1 MNVYL
6 PIIDETLV
14 SSASIGEPNFYLQP
28 IPVWPTR
35 SYTITITP
43 ENSAEGVEIS
53 ILQGG
58 VNKFL
63 KNIPYSPKIEF
74 DLSIAGTI
82 INPLT
87 RDQSLVN
94 GGGNDLGLLT
104 IKHNGKSC
112 LALLFNADVSVHMMP
127 ALGGTNFKF
136 PVKPRIPGQ
145 PYDIIMPS
153 LSWEDNGLTN
163 FDITC
168 EPVDDYHGPHVFPT
182 KYFLGSTIDIRFIK
196 KLTVKSPNTGDTV
209 AVAEYENKLPQAVAN
224 DDQMLCAARLRWNM
238 RNGQWFWYAFKD
250 YFWNE
255 GFTYMRGL
263 GGASEQ
269 GILTINV
276 AYTKEYYPAFQEL
289 LVSSNIELTL
299 PKQFPTIDE
308 EQRYKMEVTSDTG
321 ARWSGSERVYR
332 QQITLRT
339 IGFMDNYIPP
349 AEPDAPA
356 IIPVAF
362 TVTPYEQSHPYYADI
377 NALTNVTSN
386 VKWDL
391 VPQVDWLFPESP
403 TDGKGN
409 IGFTPGFTPVLTR
422 RTANPNTTARTG
434 YIHFIKAGTA
444 EQIGGIKVNQNGAP
458 AVNATPKFLPVSPE
472 GELKSF
478 EVSCNTLKH
487 GTLQVKNVSGAA
499 GAWANLDAS
508 GIGQDGGTVKV
519 NPARNLPET
528 GGVPRSCIIRTTH
541 NITGQLADVN
551 VMQSVACPVDRFP
564 NDFKWA
570 GKGMYAYDG
579 NAHNDNEFKF
589 TSGIPY
595 TDMVGECGE
604 AFISNIRIVRVEPNT
619 KLVFNMAVNSGTGAN
634 VDRFARIRVKHVP
647 TGKVLGTVVVF
658 QRAYSGTAANFVY
671 ASWSPAEAADGSMHY
686 FELITAAS
694 ETPAMSP
701 PPQMYLHNIDSLTVN
716 GVQLNKFRIMLDWCL
731 FARSLHIGMSVT
743 GVSKTISIS
752 QFANA
757 DAMAISTN
765 THWNRLAPVWVIGKG
780 SLTFNVDAQAQKLNQ
795 RDEISFFRLDSWI
808 SLQST
813 EAHGENLYVR
823 RFTINLAANTTGAAR
838 GTEIRFQRPGI
849 SDIIIRIEQAG

>member
-1 MNVYL
+1 MDVYL
-6 PIIDETLV
+6 PIINKTLV
-14 SSASIGEPNFYLQP
+14 SDVAIKETNFYMPP

-43 ENSAEGVEIS
+43 ENPAKDVEIS

-87 RDQSLVN
+87 RDRSLVN

-104 IKHNGKSC
+104 IKHDSKFC
-112 LALLFNADVSVHMMP
+112 MAILFNADVSVHMMP
-127 ALGGTNFKF
+127 ALGGRKFKF
-136 PVKPRIPGQ
+136 PIKPRVPGQ

-153 LSWEDNGLTN
+153 LSWEDNGLAN
-163 FDITC
+163 YDITC

-182 KYFLGSTIDIRFIK
+182 KYFLGNTIDIRYIK
-196 KLTVKSPNTGDTV
+196 KLTVKSPSTSDTV
-209 AVAEYENKLPQAVAN
+209 AVAEYENKLPEVVEN
-224 DDQMLCAARLRWNM
+224 DDQMICAARLRWNM

-276 AYTKEYYPAFQEL
+276 AYAKEFYPAFQEL

-308 EQRYKMEVTSDTG
+308 EQRYKMEITSDTG

-339 IGFMDNYIPP
+339 IGFTDNYIPP
-349 AEPDAPA
+349 VEPDAPA
-356 IIPVAF
+356 IIPAAF
-362 TVTPYEQSHPYYADI
+362 TATPHEQSYPYYADI
-377 NALTNVTSN
+377 NAITNVISN

-391 VPQVDWLFPESP
+391 VPQVDWLFPVSP
-403 TDGKGN
+403 ADGKGN
-409 IGFTPGFTPVLTR
+409 IGFTPVSTR
-422 RTANPNTTARTG
+422 RTVNPNTTARTG
-434 YIHFIKAGTA
+434 YIHFNKAGTA
-444 EQIGGIKVNQNGAP
+444 EQIGGIKINQNGAP
-458 AVNATPKFLPVSPE
+458 AVNTSLKFLPISSK

-478 EVSCNTLKH
+478 TVSCVTQGM
-487 GTLQVKNVSGAA
+487 GTLQVRNMSGAS
-499 GAWANLDAS
+499 GAWVNLDAS
-508 GIGQDGGTVKV
+508 QLEQDGGDVYV
-519 NPARNLPET
+519 NPANNLPET

-541 NITGQLADVN
+541 DITGQIADVN
-551 VMQSVACPVDRFP
+551 AMQSVSCPVDRFP

-579 NAHNDNEFKF
+579 NAHNDNEFMF

-595 TDMVGECGE
+595 TDMVGECSE
-604 AFISNIRIVRVEPNT
+604 AFISNIRIVRVEPNI

-634 VDRFARIRVKHVP
+634 VDRFARIRIKHVP

-671 ASWSPAEAADGSMHY
+671 ASWNPAEAADGSMHY

-716 GVQLNKFRIMLDWCL
+716 GVQLNKFRIMLDWCIST
-731 FARSLHIGMSVT
+731 RSLHIGMSVT
-743 GVSKTISIS
+743 GVSKTTSIG

-757 DAMAISTN
+757 NAMTISTN
-765 THWNRLAPVWVIGKG
+765 THWNRLAPVWAIVKG
-780 SLTFNVDAQAQKLNQ
+780 GLTFNVDVQAQKLNQ
-795 RDEISFFRLDSWI
+795 RDEISFFRLDNWVT
-808 SLQST
+808 LDST
-813 EAHGENLYVR
+813 AMDPNNKYIRKFNLR
-823 RFTINLAANTTGAAR
+823 IAANTTGAAR

-849 SDIIIRIEQAG
+849 TDIIIRIEQAG

>member
-14 SSASIGEPNFYLQP
+14 SDASIKETNFYLQP

-43 ENSAEGVEIS
+43 ENSAKDVEIS

-58 VNKFL
+58 INKFL
-63 KNIPYSPKIEF
+63 KTIPYSPKIEF
-74 DLSIAGTI
+74 DLSIVGTV

-87 RDQSLVN
+87 RDQSLIN
-94 GGGNDLGLLT
+94 GGGNDLGMLT
-104 IKHNGKSC
+104 ITHNRKFC
-112 LALLFNADVSVHMMP
+112 QALLFNADIPVHMMP

-163 FDITC
+163 YDVTC
-168 EPVDDYHGPHVFPT
+168 EPVDDYHGPHAFPT
-182 KYFLGSTIDIRFIK
+182 KYYLGSTINIRYIK

-224 DDQMLCAARLRWNM
+224 DDQMICAARLRWNM

-276 AYTKEYYPAFQEL
+276 AYAKEFYPAFQEL

-349 AEPDAPA
+349 VEPDAPA

-362 TVTPYEQSHPYYADI
+362 TVTPYEHTYPYFADI
-377 NALTNVTSN
+377 NGLINVTSN

-391 VPQVDWLFPESP
+391 VPQVDWLFPVSP
-403 TDGKGN
+403 ADGKGT
-409 IGFTPGFTPVLTR
+409 IGFTPVSTR
-422 RTANPNTTARTG
+422 RTVNPSTVRRVG
-434 YIHFIKAGTA
+434 YIHFIKAGTT

-458 AVNATPKFLPVSPE
+458 AVNATPKFLSITAQG
-472 GELKSF
+472 GETNSF
-478 EVSCNTLKH
+478 SVNCATAGVGTLK
-487 GTLQVKNVSGAA
+487 VRNMSGAS
-499 GAWANLDAS
+499 GAWVNLDAS
-508 GIGQDGGTVKV
+508 QLEQNGGDVYV
-519 NPARNLPET
+519 SPANNLPET

-541 NITGQLADVN
+541 DITGQIADVN
-551 VMQSVACPVDRFP
+551 AMQYVNCPLDRYP
-564 NDFKWA
+564 NDFKWE

-595 TDMVGECGE
+595 TDMVAECNR
-604 AFISNIRIVRVEPNT
+604 SYVTNIRIVRVAPNI
-619 KLVFNMAVNSGTGAN
+619 KLMFNLAQNAGPGAN
-634 VDRFARIRVKHVP
+634 TDRFARINVKHVP
-647 TGKVLGTVVVF
+647 TGKILGTVVIF
-658 QRAYSGTAANFVY
+658 QRAYNNAPTNYVY
-671 ASWSPAEAADGSMHY
+671 ASWDTLEAGEGSMHY
-686 FELITAAS
+686 FDLITAAS
-694 ETPAMSP
+694 TVPSLIP
-701 PPQMYLHNIDSLTVN
+701 PSQAKTHNIDSLSVA
-716 GVQLNKFRIMLDWCL
+716 GVQLNRFRVMLDWNPRL
-731 FARSLHIGMSVT
+731 TRTINLSANVT
-743 GVSKTISIS
+743 GASGNIPIIQYSNV
-752 QFANA
+752 
-757 DAMAISTN
+757 DAMAISSN
-765 THWNRLAPVWVIGKG
+765 QIWHRLDPVWVLSAPNERTAEIA
-780 SLTFNVDAQAQKLNQ
+780 VQAQKLNQ
-795 RDEISFFRLDSWI
+795 RDEISFFRLDNWVT
-808 SLQST
+808 LDST
-813 EAHGENLYVR
+813 AIDPNNKYVR
-823 RFTINLAANTTGAAR
+823 KFNLRISANTTGAAR

>member
-6 PIIDETLV
+6 PIINKTLV
-14 SSASIGEPNFYLQP
+14 SNIAIEETNFYKQP

-43 ENSAEGVEIS
+43 EDPAKDVEIS

-74 DLSIAGTI
+74 DLSIVGTI

-87 RDQSLVN
+87 RDQSLPN
-94 GGGNDLGLLT
+94 GGGNDLGL
-104 IKHNGKSC
+104 ISIAHNRKYC
-112 LALLFNADVSVHMMP
+112 MAILFNADVPVHMMP
-127 ALGGTNFKF
+127 ALGGRNFKF
-136 PVKPRIPGQ
+136 PIKPRVPGQ

-163 FDITC
+163 YDITC

-182 KYFLGSTIDIRFIK
+182 KYYLGKTIDIRYIK
-196 KLTVKSPNTGDTV
+196 KLTVKSPSTSDTV
-209 AVAEYENKLPQAVAN
+209 AVAEYENKLPEVVEN
-224 DDQMLCAARLRWNM
+224 DDQMICAARLRWNM

-276 AYTKEYYPAFQEL
+276 AYAKEFYPAFQEL

-349 AEPDAPA
+349 VEPDAPA

-362 TVTPYEQSHPYYADI
+362 TATPYEQSYPYYADI
-377 NALTNVTSN
+377 NAITNVISN
-386 VKWDL
+386 VKWDM
-391 VPQVDWLFPESP
+391 VPQADWLIINDPAN
-403 TDGKGN
+403 GKGS
-409 IGFTPGFTPVLTR
+409 IGHTRVVTR
-422 RTANPNTTARTG
+422 RRVNPSRASRTG
-434 YIHFIKAGTA
+434 YYHFFKAGTT
-444 EQIGGIKVNQNGAP
+444 EQIGGIKINQNGAP
-458 AVNATPKFLPVSPE
+458 AVNVTPKFLPVSPE

-478 EVSCNTLKH
+478 AVSCATAGVGTLKV
-487 GTLQVKNVSGAA
+487 TNMSGAS
-499 GAWANLDAS
+499 GAWVNLDAS
-508 GIGQDGGTVKV
+508 QLEQNGGDVYV
-519 NPARNLPET
+519 NPANNLPET

-579 NAHNDNEFKF
+579 SARTDANFAF
-589 TSGIPY
+589 TTGIPGA
-595 TDMVGECGE
+595 DIVAECPQV
-604 AFISNIRIVRVEPNT
+604 FVSNIRIIREAPNW
-619 KLVFNMAVNSGTGAN
+619 KLLFNLAQNSGD
-634 VDRFARIRVKHVP
+634 DRTARIKIKHVP
-647 TGKVLGTVVVF
+647 TGKVLGTLVVL
-658 QRAYSGTAANFVY
+658 QRAYSAPPANFVH
-671 ASWSPAEAADGSMHY
+671 ASWEPTEAADGSMHY
-686 FELITAAS
+686 FELVTAAS

-716 GVQLNKFRIMLDWCL
+716 GVRLNKFRIMLDWCL
-731 FARSLHIGMSVT
+731 FTRSLHIGMSVT
-743 GVSKTISIS
+743 GASKTISIG

-765 THWNRLAPVWVIGKG
+765 THWDRLAPVWVIGKG
-780 SLTFNVDAQAQKLNQ
+780 DLTFNVDVQAQKLNQ

-813 EAHGENLYVR
+813 EAHGGSPYAR

-849 SDIIIRIEQAG
+849 TDIIIRIEQTG

>member
-6 PIIDETLV
+6 PIINKTLV
-14 SSASIGEPNFYLQP
+14 SSASIGETNLYLQP

-43 ENSAEGVEIS
+43 ENPAKDVEIS

-58 VNKFL
+58 VNEFL

-74 DLSIAGTI
+74 DLSIVGTI

-87 RDQSLVN
+87 RDQSLPN

-104 IKHNGKSC
+104 ITHNGKSC
-112 LALLFNADVSVHMMP
+112 LAILFNADVSVHMMP

-153 LSWEDNGLTN
+153 LSWENNGLTN
-163 FDITC
+163 YDITC

-182 KYFLGSTIDIRFIK
+182 KYYLGSTIDIRNIK
-196 KLTVKSPNTGDTV
+196 KLTVKSPTTGDTV
-209 AVAEYENKLPQAVAN
+209 AVAEYENKLPEVVEN
-224 DDQMLCAARLRWNM
+224 DDQMICAARLRWNM

-276 AYTKEYYPAFQEL
+276 AYAKEFYPAFQEL

-349 AEPDAPA
+349 VEPDAPA

-362 TVTPYEQSHPYYADI
+362 TATPYEQSYPYYADI
-377 NALTNVTSN
+377 NDITNVTSN
-386 VKWDL
+386 VKWDM
-391 VPQVDWLFPESP
+391 VPQADWLIINDPAN
-403 TDGKGN
+403 GKGS
-409 IGFTPGFTPVLTR
+409 IGHTRVVTR
-422 RTANPNTTARTG
+422 RRVNPSRASRTG
-434 YIHFIKAGTA
+434 YYHFFKAGTT
-444 EQIGGIKVNQNGAP
+444 EQIGGIKINQNGAP
-458 AVNATPKFLPVSPE
+458 AVNVTPKFLPVSPE

-478 EVSCNTLKH
+478 AVSCATAGVGTLKV
-487 GTLQVKNVSGAA
+487 TNMSGAS
-499 GAWANLDAS
+499 GAWVNLDAS
-508 GIGQDGGTVKV
+508 QLEQNGGDVYV
-519 NPARNLPET
+519 NPANNLPET

-541 NITGQLADVN
+541 DITGQMADVN
-551 VMQSVACPVDRFP
+551 VMQSVSCPVDRFP

-570 GKGMYAYDG
+570 DKGMYAYDG
-579 NAHNDNEFKF
+579 NAHNDNEFRF

-634 VDRFARIRVKHVP
+634 VDRFARIRIKHVP
-647 TGKVLGTVVVF
+647 TGKVLSTVVVF

-671 ASWSPAEAADGSMHY
+671 ASWNPAEASDGSMHY
-686 FELITAAS
+686 FELVTAAS
-694 ETPAMSP
+694 EMPAMNP
-701 PPQMYLHNIDSLTVN
+701 PSQLYLHNIDSLTVN

-731 FARSLHIGMSVT
+731 FTRSFQIGMSVT
-743 GVSKTISIS
+743 GASKTISIGQS
-752 QFANA
+752 ANA

-765 THWNRLAPVWVIGKG
+765 THWNRLAPVWVTGKG
-780 SLTFNVDAQAQKLNQ
+780 SLTFNVDVQAQKLNQ

-813 EAHGENLYVR
+813 EAHQGSPYVR

>member
-14 SSASIGEPNFYLQP
+14 SSASIEESNFYLQP

-43 ENSAEGVEIS
+43 EDPAKDVKIS

-58 VNKFL
+58 INKFL
-63 KNIPYSPKIEF
+63 KTIPYSPKIEF
-74 DLSIAGTI
+74 DLSIVGTI

-87 RDQSLVN
+87 RDRSLVN
-94 GGGNDLGLLT
+94 GGGNELGLIT
-104 IKHNGKSC
+104 IAHNSKSC
-112 LALLFNADVSVHMMP
+112 MAVLFNADIPVHMMP

-163 FDITC
+163 YDIIC
-168 EPVDDYHGPHVFPT
+168 EPVDDYHGPHAFPT
-182 KYFLGSTIDIRFIK
+182 KYFLGSTIDIRNIK
-196 KLTVKSPNTGDTV
+196 KLTIKSPHTGDVV
-209 AVAEYENKLPQAVAN
+209 AVAEYENKLPAAVAN
-224 DDQMLCAARLRWNM
+224 DAQMLCAARLRWNM

-276 AYTKEYYPAFQEL
+276 TYAKEYYPAFQEL

-321 ARWSGSERVYR
+321 ARWSGSGRVYR

-349 AEPDAPA
+349 VEPDAPA

-362 TVTPYEQSHPYYADI
+362 TVTPYEHTYPYFADI
-377 NALTNVTSN
+377 NGPINVTSN
-386 VKWDL
+386 VKSDL
-391 VPQVDWLFPESP
+391 VPQVDWLFPVAP
-403 TDGKGN
+403 ADGKGS
-409 IGFTPGFTPVLTR
+409 IGVTSVSTR
-422 RTANPNTTARTG
+422 RTVNPNTTSRTG
-434 YIHFIKAGTA
+434 FMHFIKAGTS
-444 EQIGGIKVNQNGAP
+444 ELIGGIKVNQNGAP
-458 AVNATPKFLPVSPE
+458 AVNTTPKFLPVSPE

-478 EVSCNTLKH
+478 AVSCATQGR
-487 GTLQVKNVSGAA
+487 GTLQVRNMAGAS

-508 GIGQDGGTVKV
+508 QLEQDGGDVYV
-519 NPARNLPET
+519 NPASNLPQS

-541 NITGQLADVN
+541 DITGQKADVN

-564 NDFKWA
+564 NDFKWE

-579 NAHNDNEFKF
+579 NAHNDIFAF

-595 TDMVGECGE
+595 TDMVGECNCSYVTNIKITR
-604 AFISNIRIVRVEPNT
+604 ASPNIRLAFSLAQN
-619 KLVFNMAVNSGTGAN
+619 AGTGAN
-634 VDRFARIRVKHVP
+634 VGRFARINVKHVP
-647 TGKVLGTVVVF
+647 TGKILGTLVIF
-658 QRAYSGTAANFVY
+658 QRAYSGAPANFVH
-671 ASWSPAEAADGSMHY
+671 ASWDAVEAGEGSMHY

-694 ETPAMSP
+694 ETPAMNP
-701 PPQMYLHNIDSLTVN
+701 PLQMYLYNIDNLKVN
-716 GVQLNKFRIMLDWCL
+716 GVQLNKFRVMLDWNPGL
-731 FARSLHIGMSVT
+731 TRTINLSANVT
-743 GVSKTISIS
+743 GAPGNIPIIQYTNVDAMTISSNQIW
-752 QFANA
+752 
-757 DAMAISTN
+757 
-765 THWNRLAPVWVIGKG
+765 HRLAPVWVLSAPNERLAEIA
-780 SLTFNVDAQAQKLNQ
+780 VQAQKLNQ
-795 RDEISFFRLDSWI
+795 RDEISFFRLDSWVT
-808 SLQST
+808 LDST
-813 EAHGENLYVR
+813 AIDPNNDYVR
-823 RFTINLAANTTGAAR
+823 KFNLRIAANTTGAAR
-838 GTEIRFQRPGI
+838 VTEVRFQRPGI

>member
-6 PIIDETLV
+6 PIINKTLV
-14 SSASIGEPNFYLQP
+14 SNVAIGETNFYLQP

-43 ENSAEGVEIS
+43 ENSAKDVGIS

-87 RDQSLVN
+87 RDQSLPN

-104 IKHNGKSC
+104 ITHNGKSC
-112 LALLFNADVSVHMMP
+112 LAILFNADVPVHMMP
-127 ALGGTNFKF
+127 ALGGRNFKF
-136 PVKPRIPGQ
+136 PIKPRVPGQ

-153 LSWEDNGLTN
+153 LSWENNGLTN
-163 FDITC
+163 YDITC

-182 KYFLGSTIDIRFIK
+182 KYYLGETIDIRYIK
-196 KLTVKSPNTGDTV
+196 KLTVKSPSTSDTV
-209 AVAEYENKLPQAVAN
+209 AVAEYENKLPEVVEN
-224 DDQMLCAARLRWNM
+224 DDQMICAARLRWNM

-276 AYTKEYYPAFQEL
+276 AYAKEFYPAFQEL

-349 AEPDAPA
+349 VEPDAPA

-362 TVTPYEQSHPYYADI
+362 TATPYEQSYPYYADI
-377 NALTNVTSN
+377 NAITNVTSN
-386 VKWDL
+386 VKWDM
-391 VPQVDWLFPESP
+391 VPQADWLTINDPAN
-403 TDGKGN
+403 GKGS
-409 IGFTPGFTPVLTR
+409 IGHTRVVTR
-422 RTANPNTTARTG
+422 RRVNPSRASRTG
-434 YIHFIKAGTA
+434 YYHFFKAGTT
-444 EQIGGIKVNQNGAP
+444 EQIGGIKINQGGAP
-458 AVNATPKFLPVSPE
+458 AVNVTPKFLPVSPE
-472 GELKSF
+472 GELKSSAA
-478 EVSCNTLKH
+478 SCATAGVGTLKV
-487 GTLQVKNVSGAA
+487 TNMSGAS
-499 GAWANLDAS
+499 GAWVNLDAS
-508 GIGQDGGTVKV
+508 QLEQNGGDVYV
-519 NPARNLPET
+519 NPANNLPKT

-541 NITGQLADVN
+541 DITGQMADVN
-551 VMQSVACPVDRFP
+551 VMQSVDCPVDRFP

-579 NAHNDNEFKF
+579 SARTDANFAF
-589 TSGIPY
+589 TTGIPGA
-595 TDMVGECGE
+595 DIVAECPQV
-604 AFISNIRIVRVEPNT
+604 FVSNIRIIREAPNW
-619 KLVFNMAVNSGTGAN
+619 KLLFNLAQNSGD
-634 VDRFARIRVKHVP
+634 DRTARIKIKHVP
-647 TGKVLGTVVVF
+647 TGKVLGTLVVF
-658 QRAYSGTAANFVY
+658 QRAYSAPPANFVH
-671 ASWSPAEAADGSMHY
+671 ASWEPTEAADGSMHY
-686 FELITAAS
+686 FELVTAAS
-694 ETPAMSP
+694 ETPTMNPPSP
-701 PPQMYLHNIDSLTVN
+701 LYLHNIDSLKVN

-731 FARSLHIGMSVT
+731 FARSLQIGMSVT
-743 GVSKTISIS
+743 GASKTISIGQS
-752 QFANA
+752 ANA

-780 SLTFNVDAQAQKLNQ
+780 DLTFNVDVQAQKLNQ

-813 EAHGENLYVR
+813 EAHQGNPYVR

-849 SDIIIRIEQAG
+849 TDIIIRIEQTG

>member
-6 PIIDETLV
+6 PIINKTLV
-14 SSASIGEPNFYLQP
+14 SSASIGETNFYLQP

-43 ENSAEGVEIS
+43 ENPAKGVEIS

-74 DLSIAGTI
+74 DLSIVGTI

-87 RDQSLVN
+87 RDQSLPN

-104 IKHNGKSC
+104 ITHNGKPC
-112 LALLFNADVSVHMMP
+112 LAILFNADVSVHMMP

-153 LSWEDNGLTN
+153 LSWENNGLTN
-163 FDITC
+163 YDITC

-182 KYFLGSTIDIRFIK
+182 KYYLGSTIDIRNIK
-196 KLTVKSPNTGDTV
+196 KLTVKSPTTGDTV
-209 AVAEYENKLPQAVAN
+209 AVAEYENKLPEVVEN
-224 DDQMLCAARLRWNM
+224 DDQMICAARLRWNM

-276 AYTKEYYPAFQEL
+276 AYAKEFYPAFQEL

-349 AEPDAPA
+349 VEPDAPA

-362 TVTPYEQSHPYYADI
+362 TATPYEQSYPYYADI
-377 NALTNVTSN
+377 NAITNVTSN
-386 VKWDL
+386 VKWDM
-391 VPQVDWLFPESP
+391 VPQADWLIINDPAN
-403 TDGKGN
+403 GKGS
-409 IGFTPGFTPVLTR
+409 IGHTRVVTR
-422 RTANPNTTARTG
+422 RRVNPSRASRTG
-434 YIHFIKAGTA
+434 YYHFFKAGTT
-444 EQIGGIKVNQNGAP
+444 EQIGGIKINQNGAP
-458 AVNATPKFLPVSPE
+458 AVNVTPKFLPVSPE

-478 EVSCNTLKH
+478 AVSCATAGVGTLKV
-487 GTLQVKNVSGAA
+487 TNMSGAS
-499 GAWANLDAS
+499 GAWVNLDAS
-508 GIGQDGGTVKV
+508 QLEQNGGDVYV
-519 NPARNLPET
+519 NPANNLPET

-541 NITGQLADVN
+541 DITGQMADVN
-551 VMQSVACPVDRFP
+551 VMQSVSCPVDRFP

-579 NAHNDNEFKF
+579 NAHNDNEFRF

-634 VDRFARIRVKHVP
+634 VDRFARIRIKHVP
-647 TGKVLGTVVVF
+647 TGKVLSTVVVF

-671 ASWSPAEAADGSMHY
+671 ASWNPAEASDGSMHY
-686 FELITAAS
+686 FELVTAAS
-694 ETPAMSP
+694 EMPAMNP
-701 PPQMYLHNIDSLTVN
+701 PSQLYLHNIDSLTVN

-731 FARSLHIGMSVT
+731 FTRSFQIGMSVT
-743 GVSKTISIS
+743 GASKTISIG

-765 THWNRLAPVWVIGKG
+765 THWNRLAPVWVTGKG
-780 SLTFNVDAQAQKLNQ
+780 SLTFNVDVQAQKLNQ

-813 EAHGENLYVR
+813 EAHQGNPYVR

>member
-14 SSASIGEPNFYLQP
+14 SSASIGETNFYLRP

-43 ENSAEGVEIS
+43 ENPTKDVEIS

-63 KNIPYSPKIEF
+63 KTIPYSPKIEF
-74 DLSIAGTI
+74 DLSIMGTI

-87 RDQSLVN
+87 RDQSLIN
-94 GGGNDLGLLT
+94 GGGNDLGLIT
-104 IKHNGKSC
+104 IAHNSKYC
-112 LALLFNADVSVHMMP
+112 MAILFNADVPVHMMP
-127 ALGGTNFKF
+127 AIGGTNFKF

-153 LSWEDNGLTN
+153 LSWENNGLTN
-163 FDITC
+163 YDIIC

-182 KYFLGSTIDIRFIK
+182 KYYLGSTIDIRNIK
-196 KLTVKSPNTGDTV
+196 KLTVKSPTTGDTV

-238 RNGQWFWYAFKD
+238 RNGQWMWYAFKD

-308 EQRYKMEVTSDTG
+308 EQRYKMEITSDTG

-349 AEPDAPA
+349 VEPDAPA

-362 TVTPYEQSHPYYADI
+362 TATPYEQSYPYYADI
-377 NALTNVTSN
+377 NAITNVTSN
-386 VKWDL
+386 VKWDM
-391 VPQVDWLFPESP
+391 VPQADWLIINDPAN
-403 TDGKGN
+403 GKGS
-409 IGFTPGFTPVLTR
+409 IGHTRVVTR
-422 RTANPNTTARTG
+422 RRVNPSRASRTG
-434 YIHFIKAGTA
+434 YYHFFKAGTT
-444 EQIGGIKVNQNGAP
+444 EQIGDIKINQNGAP
-458 AVNATPKFLPVSPE
+458 AVNVTPKFLPVSPE

-478 EVSCNTLKH
+478 AVSCATAGVGTLKV
-487 GTLQVKNVSGAA
+487 TNMSGAS
-499 GAWANLDAS
+499 GAWVNLDAS
-508 GIGQDGGTVKV
+508 QLEQNGGDVYV
-519 NPARNLPET
+519 NPANNLPET

-541 NITGQLADVN
+541 DITGQMADVN
-551 VMQSVACPVDRFP
+551 VMQSVSCPVDRFP

-579 NAHNDNEFKF
+579 NAHNDNEFRF

-634 VDRFARIRVKHVP
+634 VDRFARIRIKHVP
-647 TGKVLGTVVVF
+647 TGKVLSTAVIF
-658 QRAYSGTAANFVY
+658 QRAFNAPPANFVH
-671 ASWSPAEAADGSMHY
+671 ASWEPTEAADGSMHY
-686 FELITAAS
+686 FELVTAAS
-694 ETPAMSP
+694 EMPAMNP
-701 PPQMYLHNIDSLTVN
+701 PSQLYLHNIDSLTVN

-731 FARSLHIGMSVT
+731 FTRSLQIGMSVT
-743 GVSKTISIS
+743 GASKTISIG

-765 THWNRLAPVWVIGKG
+765 THWNRLAPVWVTGKG
-780 SLTFNVDAQAQKLNQ
+780 SLTFNVDVQAQKLNQ

-813 EAHGENLYVR
+813 EAHQGSPYVR
-823 RFTINLAANTTGAAR
+823 RFTINLEANTTGAAR
-838 GTEIRFQRPGI
+838 GTEIRFQRPEI
-849 SDIIIRIEQAG
+849 TDIIIRIEQKG